1 MNLRA
6 LFACLLLASPSALSA
21 QQRPAI
27 TGIAFMRVYTDDVPA
42 AEHFYGPTMGY
53 DEKHNGEEMVFP
65 INRHQWIEV
74 VPSKLRD
81 GQSYMA
87 SVGFTVSNLDAMKR
101 YLESKGLHP
110 ESPDA
115 GLLEVRDPE
124 GNL

>member
-1 MNLRA
+1 MEPATVSRMRLVTLFSVAAA
-6 LFACLLLASPSALSA
+6 LAATPLLA

-110 ESPDA
+110 E
-115 GLLEVRDPE
+115 
-124 GNL
+124 

>member
-1 MNLRA
+1 MELAKVSRMRFAAVFTVAAA
-6 LFACLLLASPSALSA
+6 LTATVLAA

-53 DEKHNGEEMVFP
+53 DEKHLGDEMVFP

-74 VPSKLRD
+74 MPSKLRE

-87 SVGFTVSNLDAMKR
+87 SVGFTVS
-101 YLESKGLHP
+101 
-110 ESPDA
+110 
-115 GLLEVRDPE
+115 
-124 GNL
+124 